1 MDRIKKSNEIDG
13 VIIKPL
19 RQIADN
25 RGAVLHMMRNDSELY
40 VKFGEVYF
48 SEILPGVV
56 KAWKMQTVKTQNL
69 AVPINKIRLVIYDSR
84 PNSVTHGKIKEYKI
98 GRPDY
103 YNLIHIPPMLWYGF
117 QSIDGRPALVA
128 NCTNYPHNPEDIKSL
143 PYDSGQIPYQWKP

>member
-1 MDRIKKSNEIDG
+1 MDSIKESDEIEG

-25 RGAVLHMMRNDSELY
+25 RGVVLHMMRNDSELY
-40 VKFGEVYF
+40 EKFGEVYF

-56 KAWKMQTVKTQNL
+56 KAWKMQTEKTQNL
-69 AVPINKIRLVIYDSR
+69 AVPVNKIRLVIYDSR
-84 PNSVTHGKIKEYKI
+84 PNSITHGKIKEYKI

-143 PYDSGQIPYQWKP
+143 PCDSDQIPYQWKP